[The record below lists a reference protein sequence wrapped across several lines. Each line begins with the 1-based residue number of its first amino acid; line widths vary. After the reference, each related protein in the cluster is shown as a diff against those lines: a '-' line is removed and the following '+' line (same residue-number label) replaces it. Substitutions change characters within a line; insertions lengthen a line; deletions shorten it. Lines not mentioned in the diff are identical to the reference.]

1 MNRTMENKTTQV
13 FVCVCVREKD
23 RGTTQV
29 KKEIDK
35 EQEQQGVDLSAT
47 EGDEVYEGQRISS
60 KWKISFRNTYVREE
74 TPAVRG

>member
-1 MNRTMENKTTQV
+1 M
-13 FVCVCVREKD
+13 CVREKD
-23 RGTTQV
+23 SGTTQV

-60 KWKISFRNTYVREE
+60 K
-74 TPAVRG
+74 